1 MNEFESNEF
10 RSDLI
15 SIGERL
21 RDICAAE
28 VPANPGR
35 YTGSQLRMINRIY
48 ELTRQC
54 PEGIQL
60 KELAQVLKITP
71 AATSEMVET
80 LVRRGALERRVSPND
95 RRAMALRLTPEL
107 EKLFQISIDH
117 LDKHLQRFL
126 TGITDE
132 EAAVTSSVIHKLNIF
147 LSAAVQ
153 QEKTK

>member
-1 MNEFESNEF
+1 MNEFKSDEF

-15 SIGERL
+15 SVGERL
-21 RDICAAE
+21 RDICAAR
-28 VPANPGR
+28 VPANLGR

-60 KELAQVLKITP
+60 KELAQVLNITP

-80 LVRRGALERRVSPND
+80 LVKRGALERRVSQSD
-95 RRAMALRLTPEL
+95 RRAMALRLAPEL
-107 EKLFQISIDH
+107 EDLFKMSITH
-117 LDKHLQRFL
+117 LDKHLQYFFTGL
-126 TGITDE
+126 TE
-132 EAAVTSSVIHKLNIF
+132 AEAAAASSVIHKLNIF

-153 QEKTK
+153 QEKEK

>member
-1 MNEFESNEF
+1 MNDSKNQEF

-15 SIGERL
+15 SVGERL
-21 RDICAAE
+21 RDICAAR
-28 VPANPGR
+28 VPANLGR

-60 KELAQVLKITP
+60 KKLAQVLKITP

-80 LVRRGALERRVSPND
+80 LVKRGALERRVSPSD
-95 RRAMALRLTPEL
+95 RRAMALRLAPEL
-107 EKLFQISIDH
+107 EDLFQMSVNH
-117 LDKHLQRFL
+117 LDSHLQRFFAGL
-126 TGITDE
+126 TDG
-132 EAAVTSSVIHKLNIF
+132 EAAVASSVIHKLNIF

-153 QEKTK
+153 QEKEQ